1 MSVKAHQSP
10 AQPATLHMDGRGWDM
25 QGLKRSVVLPAI
37 LLLISTAAHANLLVN
52 GDFSQGPIV
61 RHGWKPVPKGK
72 KTILA
77 WHVKQN
83 SVDYV
88 TTYWQQPTGAVASI
102 DMNGT
107 ATKRNESPNQP
118 GVLAQSFATDA
129 GTSYQV
135 TFYLSANPA
144 GGPAERT
151 MVVKVGSTRARFH
164 WNIEK
169 ERNTLSD
176 MKWKP
181 ETVAFTATAASTELK
196 FISTTKSGVFGPAI
210 ALVSVDAA
218 APAQAPTVAT
228 AVH

>member
-1 MSVKAHQSP
+1 MEILRH
-10 AQPATLHMDGRGWDM
+10 G
-25 QGLKRSVVLPAI
+25 VVLSAI
-37 LLLISTAAHANLLVN
+37 LLLMSAEAHADLLVN

-72 KTILA
+72 KTIEA

-88 TTYWQQPTGAVASI
+88 TTYWQQPTGAVASL

-118 GVLAQSFATDA
+118 GVLAQSFATEA
-129 GTSYQV
+129 GTAYQL

-144 GGPAERT
+144 GGPDLRT
-151 MVVKVGSTRARFH
+151 MVVKVGNTRAHFR
-164 WNIEK
+164 WNIEN

-176 MKWKP
+176 MKWKL
-181 ETVAFTATAASTELK
+181 ETVAFTAAAASTELK
-196 FISTTKSGVFGPAI
+196 FISTTKIGVFGPAI
-210 ALVSVDAA
+210 ALVSVDPA
-218 APAQAPTVAT
+218 APMRMASPGPAPGLR
-228 AVH
+228 